1 MDSISQILLL
11 ALLPGIGY
19 FLGGAIAIM
28 AKPPS
33 WFVGVALH
41 AAAGIAI
48 AVISLELMPRAIEQ
62 GNPLYLIAAFAGG
75 AVTSIIVAESVGRW
89 REHTGAVMVVVA
101 TAVDLATDGLMTGA
115 GSSIAATLGLF
126 LAASQVI
133 GNIPT
138 GFAAT
143 ANLGKSAGA
152 GSRWA
157 MLLCLPL
164 LPLAAAALGFAA
176 LRHAGDHVQAS
187 ALAFMAGLLL
197 LTTIEDTVEQGDQP
211 SPPRRYSSL
220 AFAAGFTSMIGATE
234 LAGQ

>member
-1 MDSISQILLL
+1 MDSVFQILLL
-11 ALLPGIGY
+11 ALLPGVGN

-28 AKPPS
+28 TKPPR

-48 AVISLELMPRAIEQ
+48 AVISLEVMPRAIER
-62 GNPLYLIAAFAGG
+62 GNPVFLIAAFAGG
-75 AVTSIIVAESVGRW
+75 AVTSIGLAEAVGRW
-89 REHTGAVMVVVA
+89 REHTGAVMVLVA

-115 GSSIAATLGLF
+115 GSSIAATLGVF

-143 ANLGKSAGA
+143 ANLEKSAGV
-152 GSRWA
+152 GQRWA
-157 MLLCLPL
+157 LLLCLPL
-164 LPLAAAALGFAA
+164 FPLAAAALGFVA
-176 LRHAGDHVQAS
+176 LRHAGEDVQAS
-187 ALAFMAGLLL
+187 VLAFMAGLLL
-197 LTTIEDTVEQGDQP
+197 LTTIEDTVEQGDEP

-220 AFAAGFTSMIGATE
+220 AFAAGFTSMMGAAE